1 MATLV
6 ILVPRPDATLSEIH
20 QTFLSTH
27 KNVRVMADDASI
39 ARVHASAGGGLLTST
54 SMRAMPRSPI
64 CTWTSRRARS
74 IWVFPPSPGMKT

>member
-39 ARVHASAGGGLLTST
+39 ARACQRGRRLSSTST